1 MSSDKMIKDGEEG
14 RFVSTFWLDQATNS
28 FNLVK
33 GMLEENVASVK
44 SLRHSVSI
52 RDTTID
58 GLYKLAEGKD
68 VIIKEKDARIE
79 LRNETIMDLR
89 KSVQEQVDAL
99 EEQST
104 IIKDLNRVIAEY
116 RNLTGETK

>member
-1 MSSDKMIKDGEEG
+1 MIKDGEEG

-33 GMLEENVASVK
+33 GMLEENIASVK

-58 GLYKLAEGKD
+58 GLYKLAE
-68 VIIKEKDARIE
+68 EKDARIE
-79 LRNETIMDLR
+79 LRNETIMELR
-89 KSVQEQVDAL
+89 KAIQEKTDAL
-99 EEQST
+99 EEQSYT
-104 IIKDLNRVIAEY
+104 IKDLNRVIAEY

>member
-1 MSSDKMIKDGEEG
+1 MSDKMIKDGEEG

-33 GMLEENVASVK
+33 GMLEENIASVK

-58 GLYKLAEGKD
+58 TLYKLAEEKD
-68 VIIKEKDARIE
+68 VLIKEKDARIE
-79 LRNETIMDLR
+79 LRNETIMELR
-89 KSVQEQVDAL
+89 KAIQDKTDAL
-99 EEQST
+99 EEQSYT
-104 IIKDLNRVIAEY
+104 IKDLNRVIAEY